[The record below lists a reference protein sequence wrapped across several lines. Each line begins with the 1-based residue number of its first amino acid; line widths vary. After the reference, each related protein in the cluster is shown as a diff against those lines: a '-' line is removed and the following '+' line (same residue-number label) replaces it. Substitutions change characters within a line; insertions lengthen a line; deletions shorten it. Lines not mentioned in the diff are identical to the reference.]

1 MTHNHRTWCEIDL
14 NALEHNYAQYRKLA
28 SDNVKIMAVVK
39 ADAYGH
45 GVVHCA
51 KRLEQN
57 GVDYFAVAFI
67 DEAMEIREAGIKTP
81 ILILGYTDRFS
92 LSDAVKNDI
101 TVTIFDVEDAVALSK
116 EAQTLGKTAKVH
128 IKIDTGM
135 SRIGFYGD
143 AQKIAKSI
151 AEINTLPFIELEG
164 IFTHFAKAD
173 EEERDFTH
181 VQFERFL
188 KVIRCS
194 EDFGVSFKIRHC
206 CNSAAAMLYP
216 EMHLDMIR
224 AGIALY
230 GCYPSKLEYPLE
242 LKPVMTFKS
251 RVINVKTVNDGETV
265 SYGGVYRANGSV
277 KLATVAA
284 GYADGYNRCLSDKA
298 RVLVKDSF
306 SKVAGRICMDQCMID
321 VTNVN
326 NISVGDEVVLFG
338 TKDGLKLPV
347 EELAD
352 TVGTI
357 SYEILCNIAKRVPR
371 IPR

>member
-14 NALEHNYAQYRKLA
+14 NALEYNYAQYKKLV
-28 SDNVKIMAVVK
+28 SDDVKIMAVVK

-45 GVVHCA
+45 GALHCA

-67 DEAMEIREAGIKTP
+67 DEALEIREAGIKTP
-81 ILILGYTDRFS
+81 ILILGYTDKLS
-92 LSDAVKNDI
+92 LADAVKNDI
-101 TVTIFDVEDAVALSK
+101 TITVFDIDDAVALSR
-116 EAQTLGKTAKVH
+116 EAQALGKIARIH

-143 AQKIAKSI
+143 AATTAQHI
-151 AEINTLPFIELEG
+151 AEINKLPNIEIEG

-173 EEERDFTH
+173 EEDRAFTLM
-181 VQFERFL
+181 QYERFMKL
-188 KVIRCS
+188 IS
-194 EDFGVSFKIRHC
+194 LAEELGVSFKIKHC

-230 GCYPSKLEYPLE
+230 GCYPSKLKYPIN

-251 RVINVKTVNDGETV
+251 RVINVKTINDGEAV
-265 SYGGVYRANGSV
+265 SYGGVYKAKGSV

-284 GYADGYNRCLSDKA
+284 GYADGYNRRLSDKA
-298 RVLVKDSF
+298 RVLINNSF

-326 NISVGDEVVLFG
+326 NINVGDEVVLFG
-338 TKDGLKLPV
+338 TRDGLSLPV

-357 SYEILCNIAKRVPR
+357 SYEILCDIAKRVPR